1 MELGLEIQRPE
12 TVSPLPRPV
21 VHLELDIGLQKT
33 AQAYDMLCVKKVS
46 DLLLYLLKINKKLV
60 QTNLPNV
67 KIVFL

>member
-21 VHLELDIGLQKT
+21 VHLVPDIGLQKT
-33 AQAYDMLCVKKVS
+33 AQAYAMLCVKKVS